1 MRRGLNDC
9 YINRGAMRV
18 RTKIRAAFAG
28 GALLAIAVGPPSS
41 AQAWLSASARAPILL
56 AHLDEQNLPSAE
68 LPPGAAEGEWQRIP
82 DSGPSPSPTVSPQ
95 NAPTPGGAEAT
106 PPDAPEEISVPA
118 NSGNPA
124 SGNGGG
130 VAAANPADHGAP
142 DAASTPA
149 GPPPAL
155 DISTVTAAPDPADQP
170 LAGAIASADT
180 PALAASLR
188 TTEQARQELAKG
200 SIDGAMRTLA
210 RAVSIDPGNPYAYFF
225 LGRAYAARRDFGEA
239 LTFFRR
245 AEIGFGADPQWLGET
260 ISYEG
265 ICEEEQGQLSEA
277 AASYQ
282 RALGAAP
289 NNLIARVGY
298 GRLAANLPNPA
309 GMDAPPPPAN
319 DVAAPPQANLSAPAP
334 EEAPPPPPPGPGSDS
349 NGQ

>member
-1 MRRGLNDC
+1 MRIRSN
-9 YINRGAMRV
+9 
-18 RTKIRAAFAG
+18 IRAAAG
-28 GALLAIAVGPPSS
+28 VLLAVACLPAP
-41 AQAWLSASARAPILL
+41 AARAWMSASARAPVAIANGDSAPIVL

-68 LPPGAAEGEWQRIP
+68 LPPGAAQGEWERAP
-82 DSGPSPSPTVSPQ
+82 ESGPSPSPALSPQ
-95 NAPTPGGAEAT
+95 NAPTPAGAAAT

-130 VAAANPADHGAP
+130 VAAANPAGDAAP
-142 DAASTPA
+142 DAASAPA

-170 LAGAIASADT
+170 LAGAIAGADT

-200 SIDGAMRTLA
+200 SIDSAMRTLA

-225 LGRAYAARRDFGEA
+225 LGRAYAARRNFDEA

-260 ISYEG
+260 IGYEG
-265 ICEEEQGQLSEA
+265 ICEEEEGQLSEA

-309 GMDAPPPPAN
+309 GMDAPPPPAS

-334 EEAPPPPPPGPGSDS
+334 EEAPPPPPPGAGSGD
-349 NGQ
+349 Q